1 MTDSTTDPIVLVVDD
16 ERGLADLYAAWL
28 SGRYT
33 TRIAYDGDGALDQLD
48 ADISI
53 VLLDR
58 QMPGFSG
65 DAVLEEIERREIG
78 CQIAM
83 VTAVEPDFDII
94 EMGFDDYL
102 CKPVSQD
109 DIVETVESLLD
120 RQDYEEALS
129 ELFSAVSKKAA
140 LTEQKPPEELAANR
154 DYQNLLGRI
163 EALETQTH
171 QLVTEMDS
179 LDAAA
184 VFRQLDL
191 GPADESNE

>member
-1 MTDSTTDPIVLVVDD
+1 MTDSTTDPVVLVVDD
-16 ERGLADLYAAWL
+16 ERGLAELYAAWL
-28 SGRYT
+28 SGQYT
-33 TRIAYDGDGALDQLD
+33 TRIAYDGDDALDQLD
-48 ADISI
+48 EDVSV

-58 QMPGFSG
+58 RMPGFSG
-65 DAVLEEIERREIG
+65 DAVLEEIENRRID

-120 RQDYEEALS
+120 RRDYEEALS
-129 ELFSAVSKKAA
+129 DLFAEVSKKAT
-140 LTEQKPPEELAANR
+140 LVEQKSPAELAANK
-154 DYQNLLGRI
+154 DYQNLLTRI

-191 GPADESNE
+191 GPSGESSE